1 MTRLKS
7 RPTAPMGEIAA
18 ATAEPAA
25 RGTERAASSAEP
37 AAHEAELTAPAA
49 EGVAAATKASHMP
62 ESSGKVLDGSTF
74 GGSTDLLLPGR
85 AIGIGWRRE
94 ICGMIDALDGIG
106 FCEVIAESLVASPA
120 RSDRLVGRASAVI
133 TGLVGRRDSR
143 AEVAVPEELA
153 ALVAR
158 GITAVPHG
166 ISLSLGGAEPV
177 DERRVAH
184 LAACA
189 RALGSPLVSEHIAF
203 VRAGGMEAG
212 HLLPVPRTR
221 EGLNALVRN
230 ISRVRQALE
239 VPLAVENI
247 AALFEWPDAEFTEA
261 EFLQELVERTGVH
274 LLLDIANVYANA
286 RNASRDPLTELL
298 RLPTEQLAYCHVAGG
313 RETGGR
319 YHDTHSDPV
328 PADVLALVAEF
339 AADRSVPLLLERDG
353 NYPPAAE
360 LLDELNAIATA
371 VRRPLITVR
380 LPEPQA

>member
-1 MTRLKS
+1 
-7 RPTAPMGEIAA
+7 
-18 ATAEPAA
+18 
-25 RGTERAASSAEP
+25 
-37 AAHEAELTAPAA
+37 
-49 EGVAAATKASHMP
+49 
-62 ESSGKVLDGSTF
+62 
-74 GGSTDLLLPGR
+74 
-85 AIGIGWRRE
+85 
-94 ICGMIDALDGIG
+94 MIDALDGIG